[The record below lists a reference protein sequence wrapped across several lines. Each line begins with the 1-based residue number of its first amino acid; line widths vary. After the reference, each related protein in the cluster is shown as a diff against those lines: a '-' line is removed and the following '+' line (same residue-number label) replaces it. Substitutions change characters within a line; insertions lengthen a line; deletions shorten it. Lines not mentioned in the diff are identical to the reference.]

1 MILGRTLELKYL
13 NNCYEKDGSQILV
26 VYGERNVGK
35 TALLFEFVKGKPY
48 YYYKVRSA
56 SDREQ
61 RFLWGR
67 ELTRQN
73 KKVKEFPTYTELFEC
88 MMEGAGEKGLIL
100 IDEFQSIVK
109 NSDEFMEELTS
120 FVQNSHQKLM
130 VVLCSSS
137 PCFVENNLIDRIG
150 EMAYHLSG
158 FFKIKEL
165 DFEAMQE
172 FFPEYS
178 KEQCMTSYTVLG
190 GLPGLWKCFEKDLT
204 IKENICRHILRED
217 SLLFQEGKR
226 IMEEELRETG
236 VYNSI
241 LAVIAQGHHKLN
253 ELYLH
258 TGFSRAKISVYLKN
272 LMELELVE
280 KVYSFDQEGIEGTQK
295 GIYQIT
301 NHFVNFYFTFLYP
314 NLSSLEMMGAEEF
327 YDQFIAPFLMKYAQ
341 ESFGSVCRQAVSKWN
356 RQGELPFSVG
366 RVSRWVGKM
375 GNIDVIAQNEDGRT
389 LIGICSYERAAMPF
403 EDYEWLL
410 FCAKKA
416 RIRTDFIYL
425 FSLGRFDEKLQLEA
439 RIKKNLKLVC
449 LDEM

>member
-1 MILGRTLELKYL
+1 
-13 NNCYEKDGSQILV
+13 
-26 VYGERNVGK
+26 
-35 TALLFEFVKGKPY
+35 
-48 YYYKVRSA
+48 
-56 SDREQ
+56 
-61 RFLWGR
+61 
-67 ELTRQN
+67 
-73 KKVKEFPTYTELFEC
+73 
-88 MMEGAGEKGLIL
+88 
-100 IDEFQSIVK
+100 
-109 NSDEFMEELTS
+109 
-120 FVQNSHQKLM
+120 
-130 VVLCSSS
+130 
-137 PCFVENNLIDRIG
+137 
-150 EMAYHLSG
+150 
-158 FFKIKEL
+158 
-165 DFEAMQE
+165 
-172 FFPEYS
+172 
-178 KEQCMTSYTVLG
+178 
-190 GLPGLWKCFEKDLT
+190 
-204 IKENICRHILRED
+204 
-217 SLLFQEGKR
+217 
-226 IMEEELRETG
+226 MEEELRETG

-327 YDQFIAPFLMKYAQ
+327 YDQFIAPFLMKYAR

-375 GNIDVIAQNEDGRT
+375 GNIDVIAQNEDGQT

>member
-1 MILGRTLELKYL
+1 M
-13 NNCYEKDGSQILV
+13 
-26 VYGERNVGK
+26 
-35 TALLFEFVKGKPY
+35 
-48 YYYKVRSA
+48 
-56 SDREQ
+56 
-61 RFLWGR
+61 
-67 ELTRQN
+67 
-73 KKVKEFPTYTELFEC
+73 
-88 MMEGAGEKGLIL
+88 
-100 IDEFQSIVK
+100 
-109 NSDEFMEELTS
+109 
-120 FVQNSHQKLM
+120 
-130 VVLCSSS
+130 
-137 PCFVENNLIDRIG
+137 IDRIG

-165 DFEAMQE
+165 DFEVMQE

-178 KEQCMTSYTVLG
+178 KEQCMTSYAVLG

-327 YDQFIAPFLMKYAQ
+327 YDQFIAPFLMKYAR